1 MEETQPPQPTPGPGE
16 DPSIRASEEGPWG
29 SPKSW
34 AAPAAAASNAEQPQ
48 SIRLAVRLML
58 VGAGL
63 AVLSFFVAQTQ
74 RDEIRDLIADDNPS
88 YSQTE
93 LDDQMDAWTVR
104 NVTGA
109 IFGVGLW
116 IWMAQMNGKG
126 RSWARIVASVLG
138 GINLLLTFLV
148 VAAGVFTSLG
158 LVQAVVNVVLAAT
171 ILILLYRPASNRYY
185 DEMSGRA
192 GY

>member
-1 MEETQPPQPTPGPGE
+1 
-16 DPSIRASEEGPWG
+16 
-29 SPKSW
+29 
-34 AAPAAAASNAEQPQ
+34 
-48 SIRLAVRLML
+48 ML

-104 NVTGA
+104 NVTAA

-148 VAAGVFTSLG
+148 VAAGVFTALG
-158 LVQAVVNVVLAAT
+158 LVQAVVNVTLAAT

-185 DEMSGRA
+185 DEMSGSA
-192 GY
+192 GSVGY